1 MRHDPDPPI
10 PRPTPSP
17 GVRMTWYRSSFC
29 SDTSCVEVL
38 RIDSTGDRL
47 VRDSKNPH
55 RRPFRFSPAE
65 WSAFIRGVKAGEFG

>member
-17 GVRMTWYRSSFC
+17 GVWQRSTFC

-47 VRDSKNPH
+47 VRDSKRPSQL
-55 RRPFRFSPAE
+55 PFRFSRAE
-65 WSAFIRGVKAGEFG
+65 WEDFLLGVRAGEFG

>member
-17 GVRMTWYRSSFC
+17 GVWQSSSFC

-38 RIDSTGDRL
+38 RIGSTGDVL
-47 VRDSKNPH
+47 VRDSKNRF
-55 RRPFRFSPAE
+55 RRPFRFTEPE
-65 WSAFIRGVKAGEFG
+65 WKAFLLGVKAGEFG